1 MVIIDE
7 EKKHFLMFSSRT
19 LRQFL
24 TWRLTLK
31 NYVYVNEALKCYIIN
46 MGSKRTGFFQ
56 N

>member
-24 TWRLTLK
+24 TWRL
-31 NYVYVNEALKCYIIN
+31 
-46 MGSKRTGFFQ
+46 
-56 N
+56 